1 VTKEFITIPNSVGDQ
16 LNAWIIK
23 PKNFDPNKKYP
34 LFMFQYS
41 GPVRS
46 GFNSWDGGNG
56 IWFEMLAQKGYVV
69 ACVDGTWNSYKG
81 AKFKKVT
88 NNWENTKS
96 KTRLLLQNG
105 SGISLILTNPELES
119 SDGVLVVI

>member
-1 VTKEFITIPNSVGDQ
+1 LKDASGKEIKELQNNNELLSKLQKDNFVTKEFITIPNSVGDQ

-69 ACVDGTWNSYKG
+69 ACVDGRGTGYKG
-81 AKFKKVT
+81 AKFKK
-88 NNWENTKS
+88 S
-96 KTRLLLQNG
+96 LQTIG
-105 SGISLILTNPELES
+105 KI
-119 SDGVLVVI
+119 